1 MLTFLENFFQSSEA
15 QRLYRRLLVFLASL
29 REIHSNI
36 NPTAFEGSFLRDLHN
51 VASSLL
57 QFAKFEPSQ
66 LVRFEL
72 IDPTNSSSGRQG
84 YPSPGPSCLLAH
96 SIQAND
102 VKYDKLNKTYSQM
115 FWISKESEDELQLE
129 AVAHVHINGH
139 IRSIGA
145 RNVRCT
151 KAGTVVGLR
160 LSHKWRSETIDL
172 EDFVTH
178 ADPTTKGACV
188 PDPEIAGTSDSSS
201 ASTEN
206 GKKVIVSCR

>member
-1 MLTFLENFFQSSEA
+1 
-15 QRLYRRLLVFLASL
+15 
-29 REIHSNI
+29 
-36 NPTAFEGSFLRDLHN
+36 
-51 VASSLL
+51 
-57 QFAKFEPSQ
+57 
-66 LVRFEL
+66 
-72 IDPTNSSSGRQG
+72 
-84 YPSPGPSCLLAH
+84 
-96 SIQAND
+96 
-102 VKYDKLNKTYSQM
+102 M

-160 LSHKWRSETIDL
+160 LSHKWRSETIIIDL
-172 EDFVTH
+172 EDDFVTH
-178 ADPTTKGACV
+178 ADPTAKGACV

-206 GKKVIVSCR
+206 GKRSSSHVETRTSGERPARVNS